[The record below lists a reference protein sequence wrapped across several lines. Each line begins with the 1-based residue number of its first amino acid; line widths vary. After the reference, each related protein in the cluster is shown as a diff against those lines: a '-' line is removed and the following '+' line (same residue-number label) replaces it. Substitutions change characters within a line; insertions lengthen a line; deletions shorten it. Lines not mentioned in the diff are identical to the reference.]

1 MSSFKMNKKKKHLKL
16 DFVIFF
22 KKKIFK
28 LQTAFIKLDH
38 DPKQIHLWLL
48 DIQ

>member
-1 MSSFKMNKKKKHLKL
+1 MNKKKHLKL

-22 KKKIFK
+22 FIIYYLFFIFK